1 MESQNNILRF
11 IFYQKERVF
20 VRTAVDIKSINQ
32 GVFQKMKT
40 FELITKSDKMMV
52 NLGYISL
59 EAENFKIILD
69 HGVDGL
75 SLNEYA
81 VGYF

>member
-1 MESQNNILRF
+1 
-11 IFYQKERVF
+11 
-20 VRTAVDIKSINQ
+20 
-32 GVFQKMKT
+32 MKT

-59 EAENFKIILD
+59 EAENLKIILD

-75 SLNEYA
+75 SLNENA
-81 VGYF
+81 VGYP